1 MKELSKIIDYQ
12 NLTYYFK
19 NAIVVEKDFV
29 MHLIFFNKVKKDMK
43 GIQAGFNSD
52 LNEIKKNDHINL
64 PDKKTI
70 R

>member
-1 MKELSKIIDYQ
+1 
-12 NLTYYFK
+12 
-19 NAIVVEKDFV
+19 
-29 MHLIFFNKVKKDMK
+29 MK
-43 GIQAGFNSD
+43 GIQAGLNSD

>member
-1 MKELSKIIDYQ
+1 MKELSKRIDYQ

-19 NAIVVEKDFV
+19 NTIVVEKGFV

-43 GIQAGFNSD
+43 GIQAGLNSD

>member
-1 MKELSKIIDYQ
+1 M
-12 NLTYYFK
+12 
-19 NAIVVEKDFV
+19 VEKDFV

-43 GIQAGFNSD
+43 GIQAGLNSD